1 MDLETE
7 HHPALGVLGD
17 MAVRH
22 PQTGVRD
29 IQQDV
34 DRLAGSHEHCVFPDQ
49 IGLRLAV
56 PRENE
61 ETARAVN
68 VKWVVHRMIRFHFI
82 DQSDL
87 YPVANIE
94 GPGDRPVFG
103 TSLPIDQLPDHV
115 AGV

>member
-29 IQQDV
+29 GQQDV
-34 DRLAGSHEHCVFPDQ
+34 DRLSGSHEHCVFPDQ
-49 IGLRLAV
+49 IGLRLAIA
-56 PRENE
+56 RQNE
-61 ETARAVN
+61 ETTRVVD
-68 VKWVVHRMIRFHFI
+68 VKRVVHRMIRFNFI

-87 YPVANIE
+87 HPVADTE
-94 GPGDRPVFG
+94 GP
-103 TSLPIDQLPDHV
+103 
-115 AGV
+115 

>member
-29 IQQDV
+29 GQQDV
-34 DRLAGSHEHCVFPDQ
+34 DRLAGSQEHRVFPDQ
-49 IGLRLAV
+49 IGFRLAV

-61 ETARAVN
+61 ETACAVD

-87 YPVANIE
+87 YPVADTE
-94 GPGDRPVFG
+94 GP
-103 TSLPIDQLPDHV
+103 
-115 AGV
+115 